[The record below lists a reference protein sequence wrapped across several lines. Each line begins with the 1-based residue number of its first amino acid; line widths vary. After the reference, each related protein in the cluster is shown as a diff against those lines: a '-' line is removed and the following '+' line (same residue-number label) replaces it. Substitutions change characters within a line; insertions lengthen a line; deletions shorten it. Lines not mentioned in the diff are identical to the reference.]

1 MTSNSGWRGNSSR
14 RESAR
19 PSRPQPDWTTAVPKG
34 AAGQPRRVNKKKLL
48 ASILGIVAV
57 IIIAYLLWDPAKPLR
72 TASVFLN
79 LLEKPADFENQLGF
93 QIPQNLENTI
103 FQQFQAVEPNELEKG
118 LQADHF
124 KDDDV
129 VLVLLQT
136 HLIPISGD
144 DFACVTQ
151 GTNPDLNKPRKLSDV
166 MSKIISIRDLGKNV
180 LLVIDSQTA
189 RADWRTDL
197 PGCELRSF
205 FEKYVAAE
213 PATKEKP
220 LGSLTIVCSA
230 ASSGDSEPGS
240 PKADGMTRLSY
251 AFRKSFSRE
260 SLAKDEDLGLNR
272 FLTSLKKFFNEF
284 PTPGIGFRQPE
295 LLILGKSPDKKMET
309 LPEQLSNFVLF
320 RKMQQQAPNIPASK
334 DDPELLKKSQDLWA
348 KMEKENFASRWP
360 EQWNSTA
367 EQLVWA
373 ERAYFQGRN
382 STAETLIKVAGD
394 RLDQALKQQQ
404 QTIAAADSADATGS
418 LKELSSQLE
427 AAYQKYS
434 PGNDKNQFVTLRHDF
449 EDVVKNCETE
459 QCVHLLYDT
468 LRKVHQQLLE
478 AEDRSFSLQP
488 KDRLN
493 ETEIDKLETLVTS
506 LKNFAQ
512 AYGDAFRTA
521 DKAMRIL
528 PGTTF
533 WCSKRSTLPAWAA
546 SESEWLP
553 HLNRLCDHSDGR
565 LSLEDVAD
573 LEATLKARQDASASD
588 SAVQA
593 PPSRV
598 RAARTLRSHAI
609 LSLAYSRGLMKELH
623 TMFTEPDERSDKNVL
638 SDSLWVDRTNNLKG
652 WTTKAAQE
660 LKSLEEEFRNA
671 IDEDTATLLQG
682 TDEQSLQHAF
692 LYETLPLTFM
702 GSEQRRRVHDKL
714 REIRK
719 TASGLAV
726 QPSTDEAD
734 MQRRALTELRWA
746 TALSN
751 LLVSIP
757 PEQRKRLS
765 EIAMKD
771 DQLSHD
777 DIAEASAKLR
787 SLWSGAGTEVRA
799 SYDNVER
806 DAFPRAVA
814 SSLSCR
820 LLTEYDLP
828 DSGEKP
834 QSVVDR
840 VSFLNRLESHLLHA
854 DLITQSG
861 WSNGEDN
868 WYHTTAEKCLAKFDA
883 LAKNRK
889 PPTVLLDHGQRIQK
903 QWNQKYELKLAL
915 RDPKLRRL
923 GSDEHKSERI
933 EIGGEATLPDYVN
946 GFGAIRFM
954 GASTSIPSGFYR
966 FGDKEERQTIELKST
981 GPVSLATTIT
991 REGDA
996 SETGCEHDI
1005 PVHVFFRG
1013 RMWSQDTP
1021 LKISA
1026 CSPIKYTTT
1035 IEERKEK
1042 AVISVEGKDP
1052 HPVVFVLDWSDSMK
1066 NELQPGGQ
1074 QRYQAAADTLKLLAQ
1089 NANLGESKV
1098 ILRVFGHRTRVRI
1111 STGDKIIEEKI
1122 PEYQE
1127 FFNKENTAGHANED
1141 TETEFQGRL
1150 SNPAKLQDFIDTIDA
1165 LEKLRI
1171 GGKKQTGI
1179 TPLLQSIIEALVK
1192 DLNNGPGTVIAITDG
1207 EPTDDGLPEGGDEA
1221 IKWDKRDKL
1230 RKALAA
1236 NDQANIKIVT
1246 FDIAAQELEPLRQT
1260 FVNDTRMEAF
1270 KNRIE
1275 LINATDKAK
1284 LSQALS
1290 VGLDPRPFIA
1300 SDSQGDQ
1307 PPTELNE
1314 QIKVDPGQWRVRM
1327 ESSQLLGG
1335 DPGYRLN
1342 RGDTLKLS
1350 YEFNNRRFLLSGRT
1364 RKADKLWPEQD
1375 LDGVPTF
1382 HPTRITGHAKLMRDA
1397 QVNVSLWLERFS
1409 PAQFVEQPAE
1419 IEIQVA
1425 ANGKPLK
1432 SITQTYDSSDGVPGW
1447 KLECS
1452 DWPKEARAK
1461 LNVAWKMTRTMPD
1474 EVWQCDNDLLSHGN
1488 FESAIRLEGKN
1499 LPQGKVWFRDFLNG
1513 AQRCFEVRIDP
1524 LTDERTEENPVDRVR
1539 IELGRR
1545 TAVGQ
1550 NETFTPWEL
1559 RTEVIRVDKAV
1570 VFRFYSD
1577 DNQLTADSIRN
1588 LAEIAFTSLRSRSEG
1603 AIIANDLDIGVH

>member
-19 PSRPQPDWTTAVPKG
+19 PSRPQPDWKTAGPKG
-34 AAGQPRRVNKKKLL
+34 AAGQQRRVNKRKLL
-48 ASILGIVAV
+48 APILGIAAV
-57 IIIAYLLWDPAKPLR
+57 IVLGVWAWKPAKPLR
-72 TASVFLN
+72 TAAVFLN
-79 LLEKPADFENQLGF
+79 LLKPADFENQLGF
-93 QIPQNLENTI
+93 QMPQNLKNTV
-103 FQQFQAVEPNELEKG
+103 FQQFRIVEPNELE
-118 LQADHF
+118 QDDNF

-136 HLIPISGD
+136 HLIPISGG

-151 GTNPDLNKPRKLSDV
+151 GTNPDLNNPRRFSDV
-166 MSKIISIRDLGKNV
+166 MRQVIGIRDRGKNV
-180 LLVIDSQTA
+180 LLVVDSQTA

-197 PGCELRSF
+197 PGCDLGSF
-205 FEKYVAAE
+205 FEKYLAVEAS
-213 PATKEKP
+213 KKNQ
-220 LGSLTIVCSA
+220 LGSLAIVCSA
-230 ASSGDSEPGS
+230 ASNGDSEPGS
-240 PKADGMTRLSY
+240 PNAGGLTRLSY
-251 AFRKSFSRE
+251 AFQESFSRE
-260 SLAKDEDLGLNR
+260 SVANDEDLRLKE
-272 FLTSLKKFFNEF
+272 FLKNLQKSFYDDFKS
-284 PTPGIGFRQPE
+284 PGIGFHSPH
-295 LLILGKSPDKKMET
+295 LIILGQSSTNELAKSS
-309 LPEQLSNFVLF
+309 EQIGDFVLF
-320 RKMQQQAPNIPASK
+320 RKMQQETPQITAPK
-334 DDPELLKKSQDLWA
+334 DELEVLRRSQDLWT
-348 KMEKENFASRWP
+348 KMEKENIVSRWP
-360 EQWNSTA
+360 EQWIAIS

-394 RLDQALKQQQ
+394 RLDQALKQPQ
-404 QTIAAADSADATGS
+404 QTFDAAAESADVTGS
-418 LKELSSQLE
+418 LKELSSRLE

-434 PGNDKNQFVTLRHDF
+434 PGNDANRYVKLRHDF
-449 EDVVKNCETE
+449 EDVVKNCET
-459 QCVHLLYDT
+459 QLCVHLLYDT
-468 LRKVHQQLLE
+468 LQDVHQQLLE
-478 AEDRSFSLQP
+478 AEDRSFSLRP
-488 KDRLN
+488 EDRLD
-493 ETEIDKLETLVTS
+493 ETEIDKLETMVTS
-506 LKNFAQ
+506 LRNFAQ
-512 AYGDAFRTA
+512 AYGEAFRTA
-521 DKAMRIL
+521 DRALRLL

-533 WCSKRSTLPAWAA
+533 WCSKRSTLPAWA
-546 SESEWLP
+546 SLESEWLP
-553 HLNRLCDHSDGR
+553 HLKRLFDHPDGH

-588 SAVQA
+588 SAPQA

-598 RAARTLRSHAI
+598 RAARTIRSHAI

-623 TMFTEPDERSDKNVL
+623 TMFTEPGKRSDKSAR
-638 SDSLWVDRTNNLKG
+638 SDSFWVDRTKNLKR

-671 IDEDTATLLQG
+671 IDEETATLLQG

-692 LYETLPLTFM
+692 LYEALPLTFI
-702 GSEQRRRVHDKL
+702 GTEQRRRIHDKL

-719 TASGLAV
+719 TASRVVV
-726 QPSTDEAD
+726 QSKEDEAD
-734 MQRRALTELRWA
+734 SQRGALTELRWA
-746 TALSN
+746 AALSN
-751 LLVSIP
+751 LLVNALS
-757 PEQRKRLS
+757 EQRKQLT

-771 DQLSHD
+771 DRLSHD

-787 SLWSGAGTEVRA
+787 SLWSAAGTEVRA

-806 DAFPRAVA
+806 DAFPRAVVG
-814 SSLSCR
+814 SLSCR

-828 DSGEKP
+828 DLGDKP
-834 QSVVDR
+834 QSVIDR

-868 WYHTTAEKCLAKFDA
+868 WYHTTAEKCLARFDA
-883 LAKNRK
+883 VAKNRK
-889 PPTVLLDHGQRIQK
+889 PPTILLEQEQRIQE
-903 QWNQKYELKLAL
+903 QRDQKYELKFAL
-915 RDPKLRRL
+915 RDPKQRRL
-923 GSDEHKSERI
+923 GSDEQKSERI
-933 EIGGEATLPDYVN
+933 EIGGQATLPDCVN

-954 GASTSIPSGFYR
+954 GETTSIPRGFYR
-966 FGDKEERQTIELKST
+966 FGNKEERQTIELRST

-991 REGDA
+991 REGSA

-1005 PVHVFFRG
+1005 PVNLFFRG

-1026 CSPIKYTTT
+1026 CSPIKFTT
-1035 IEERKEK
+1035 IIEPRSEK
-1042 AVISVEGKDP
+1042 AVIGVDGKDP
-1052 HPVVFVLDWSDSMK
+1052 HPVVFILDWSDSMK

-1074 QRYQAAADTLKLLAQ
+1074 QRYQAAADTLKLLAR

-1098 ILRVFGHRTRVRI
+1098 LLRVFGHRTRM
-1111 STGDKIIEEKI
+1111 STGEKI
-1122 PEYQE
+1122 PEYEALFQ
-1127 FFNKENTAGHANED
+1127 KPNTAEHANED

-1290 VGLDPRPFIA
+1290 VGLDPRPFVA

-1327 ESSQLLGG
+1327 EGSQLVGG

-1350 YEFNNRRFLLSGRT
+1350 YEFNNRRFLLSGRI

-1382 HPTRITGHAKLMRDA
+1382 HPTRITGHAKLAGDA

-1419 IEIQVA
+1419 IEILVA

-1432 SITQTYDSSDGVPGW
+1432 SIKQTYDSSDGLPGW
-1447 KLECS
+1447 KLECLE
-1452 DWPKEARAK
+1452 WPKEARAK

-1474 EVWQCDNDLLSHGN
+1474 EVWQCDNELLSHGN

-1513 AQRCFEVRIDP
+1513 EQRCFEVRIDP
-1524 LTDERTEENPVDRVR
+1524 MTDEGTEENPVDRVR

-1577 DNQLTADSIRN
+1577 DNQLTAGSIRN
-1588 LAEIAFTSLRSRSEG
+1588 LAEIAFTSLQSRSEG
-1603 AIIANDLDIGVH
+1603 AIIAKDLDIGVQ